1 MVDYSDLVARL
12 RNAGIDASDDWV
24 IMQVAATALEAL
36 SARERVLRE
45 ALEETVAAL
54 SFHACHGGEG
64 IPCLRTE
71 DQCRA
76 ACGKAAGDAFIVG
89 SSALTNQDGGEKLN
103 NPLSI
108 AEKGV

>member
-45 ALEETVAAL
+45 ALERIDSMCPVTCDMTLAHEMA
-54 SFHACHGGEG
+54 G
-64 IPCLRTE
+64 IAST
-71 DQCRA
+71 
-76 ACGKAAGDAFIVG
+76 
-89 SSALTNQDGGEKLN
+89 ALTNQDGGEKLN